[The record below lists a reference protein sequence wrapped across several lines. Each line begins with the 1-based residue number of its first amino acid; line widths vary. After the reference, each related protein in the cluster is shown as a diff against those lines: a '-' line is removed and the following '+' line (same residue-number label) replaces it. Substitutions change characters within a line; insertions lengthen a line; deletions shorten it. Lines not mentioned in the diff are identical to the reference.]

1 MARQPDTLALDGEKM
16 TRPQNAAI
24 WYAQDGFDPT
34 AKGINGRRVA
44 GESFLKGFLRHADV
58 EEFVILSKQI
68 EEVEPVKEL
77 AAALRPGVPVR
88 AASLMRPPM
97 IAPVETVF
105 YPSPNYAGE
114 AWRRAPYGTGAYAL
128 SGITHTTSTQAVMEG
143 WLNLRVSPVAEWDAV
158 ICTSR
163 AVQASVTFQLDLI
176 DTHLKRQLNATLRPR
191 PLLPVIP
198 LGIHCDDFI
207 PDPAAGKALRER
219 LGAGPQ
225 DVVFTTIARL
235 TPHEKFDPLPIYLA
249 MQAAQKKLPDGQK
262 LHVAFC
268 GVFREDY
275 SRKVFAEG
283 ARRLMPDVG
292 FALLDGANAE
302 DRKQVLSGA
311 DVFMFLIDNIQE
323 TFGLAP
329 IEGMAAG
336 LPLLV
341 SDWDGMK
348 DTVTPDVGFR
358 ITSRTLPGPHLAQEA
373 LRYQGGYDSYVQYC
387 SLSSAM
393 TEIDMGELTA
403 RILDLAQ
410 NPGLR
415 KKMGAAGQARARST
429 YDWAQIVPQMQALWG
444 EQRARRVS
452 AEAKPARYAADALPI
467 APSPTA
473 LFGAY
478 PTELAGFVDKRLI
491 ARDMTGRLGPAE
503 TLDLRDYAGVKRIFA
518 PKAQVLAVFQAIE
531 GAGGQGAEVSAVA
544 KGLNVPPHII
554 ERIAMWLLKYDFIR
568 RA

>member
-1 MARQPDTLALDGEKM
+1 M

-58 EEFVILSKQI
+58 DEFVILSKQA
-68 EEVEPVKEL
+68 EEVEPVKAL
-77 AAALRPGVPVR
+77 AADLRPGVAVR
-88 AASLMRPPM
+88 HASLMRPTG
-97 IAPVETVF
+97 IRPVETVF
-105 YPSPNYAGE
+105 YPSPNFSFE

-128 SGITHTTSTQAVMEG
+128 TGITHTTSTQAVMEG
-143 WLNLRVSPVAEWDAV
+143 WLNLRVSPLAEWDAV
-158 ICTSR
+158 ICTSK
-163 AVQASVTFQLDLI
+163 AVQASVRFQLDLI
-176 DTHLKRQLNATLRPR
+176 DGHLKRQLNATLRPR

-198 LGIHCDDFI
+198 LGIHCDDFT
-207 PDPAAGKALRER
+207 PDPAAGKALRAR
-219 LGAGPQ
+219 IGAAEG

-249 MQAAQKKLPDGQK
+249 MQSAQKKLGTGQK
-262 LHVAFC
+262 LHIAFC

-275 SRKVFAEG
+275 SRKVFEEG

-292 FALLDGANAE
+292 FVLLDGADPA
-302 DRKQVLSGA
+302 DRKAALSGA

-373 LRYQGGYDSYVQYC
+373 LRYQGGFDSYVQYC
-387 SLSSAM
+387 SITSAL

-403 RILDLAQ
+403 RIVDLAL

-415 KKMGAAGQARARST
+415 KRMGAAGQARARAT
-429 YDWAQIVPQMQALWG
+429 YDWRHVVPQMQALWG
-444 EQRARRVS
+444 EQQARRTH
-452 AEAKPARYAADALPI
+452 ADAKPARYAADALPV

-473 LFGAY
+473 LFGSY
-478 PTELAGFVDKRLI
+478 PTELASFADNRLV
-491 ARDMTGRLGPAE
+491 ARDLTGRLGPAE
-503 TLDLRDYAGVKRIFA
+503 TLDVRDYAGVKRVFA

-531 GAGGQGAEVSAVA
+531 GAGMQGVTVETLA
-544 KGLNVPPHII
+544 KGLNVPPQII
-554 ERIAMWLLKYDFIR
+554 ERVAMWLLKYDFIR

>member
-1 MARQPDTLALDGEKM
+1 M

-58 EEFVILSKQI
+58 DEFVILSKQA
-68 EEVEPVKEL
+68 EEVEPVKAL
-77 AAALRPGVPVR
+77 AADLRPGVAVR
-88 AASLMRPPM
+88 HASLMRPTG
-97 IAPVETVF
+97 IRPVETVF
-105 YPSPNYAGE
+105 YPSPNFSSE

-128 SGITHTTSTQAVMEG
+128 TGITHTTSTQAVMEG
-143 WLNLRVSPVAEWDAV
+143 WLNLRVSPLAEWDAV
-158 ICTSR
+158 ICTSK
-163 AVQASVTFQLDLI
+163 AVQASVRFQLDLI
-176 DTHLKRQLNATLRPR
+176 DGHLKRQLNATLRPR

-198 LGIHCDDFI
+198 LGIHCDDFT
-207 PDPAAGKALRER
+207 PDPAAGKALRAR
-219 LGAGPQ
+219 IGAAEG

-249 MQAAQKKLPDGQK
+249 MQSAQKKLGTGQK
-262 LHVAFC
+262 LHIAFC

-275 SRKVFAEG
+275 SRKVFEEG

-292 FALLDGANAE
+292 FVLLDGADPA
-302 DRKQVLSGA
+302 DRKAALSGA

-373 LRYQGGYDSYVQYC
+373 LRYQGGFDSYVQYC
-387 SLSSAM
+387 SITSAL

-403 RILDLAQ
+403 RIVDLAL

-415 KKMGAAGQARARST
+415 KRMGAAGQARARAT
-429 YDWAQIVPQMQALWG
+429 YDWRHVVPQMQALWG
-444 EQRARRVS
+444 EQQARRTH
-452 AEAKPARYAADALPI
+452 ADAKPARYAADALPV

-473 LFGAY
+473 LFGSY
-478 PTELAGFVDKRLI
+478 PTELASFADNRLV
-491 ARDMTGRLGPAE
+491 ARDLTGRLGPAE
-503 TLDLRDYAGVKRIFA
+503 TLDVRDYAGVKRVFA

-531 GAGGQGAEVSAVA
+531 GAGMQGVTVETLA
-544 KGLNVPPHII
+544 KGLNVPTQII
-554 ERIAMWLLKYDFIR
+554 ERVAMWLLKYDFIR

>member
-1 MARQPDTLALDGEKM
+1 M
-16 TRPQNAAI
+16 TRPENAAI
-24 WYAQDGFDPT
+24 WYAQDGFDPA

-58 EEFVILSKQI
+58 DEFVILSKQVA
-68 EEVEPVKEL
+68 EADPVKAL
-77 AAALRPGVPVR
+77 AETLRPGVPVR
-88 AASLMRPPM
+88 AASLMRPAE
-97 IAPVETVF
+97 IAPVGTVF
-105 YPSPNYAGE
+105 YPSPNYAAE

-128 SGITHTTSTQAVMEG
+128 SGITHTISTQAVMEG
-143 WLNLRVSPVAEWDAV
+143 WMNLRVAPVEDWDAV
-158 ICTSR
+158 ICTSK
-163 AVQASVTFQLDLI
+163 AVLASVNFQLDLI
-176 DTHLKRQLNATLRPR
+176 DNHLKRQLNAAPRGRPM
-191 PLLPVIP
+191 LPVIP
-198 LGIHCDDFI
+198 LGIHCDDFT
-207 PDPAAGKALRER
+207 PDPVAGQALRAR
-219 LGAGPQ
+219 MGAGPN

-235 TPHEKFDPLPIYLA
+235 TPHEKFDPLPIYIA
-249 MQAAQKKLPDGQK
+249 MQAAQKKLPKGQK
-262 LHVAFC
+262 LHIAFC

-292 FALLDGANAE
+292 FALLDGANAQ
-302 DRKQVLSGA
+302 DRKAVLSGS

-387 SLSSAM
+387 SLTSAL

-403 RILDLAQ
+403 RILDLAL

-415 KKMGAAGQARARST
+415 KKMGAAGQARARAT
-429 YDWAQIVPQMQALWG
+429 YDWAQVVPQMQALWG
-444 EQRARRVS
+444 EQQARRS
-452 AEAKPARYAADALPI
+452 AAMARSVRYAADALPLS
-467 APSPTA
+467 PSPTA
-473 LFGAY
+473 LFAAY
-478 PTELAGFVDKRLI
+478 PSELARFAGKRLI
-491 ARDMTGRLGPAE
+491 ARDLTGRLGPAE
-503 TLDLRDYAGVKRIFA
+503 TLDVRDYAGVKRVFA
-518 PKAQVLAVFQAIE
+518 AKAQVLAVFQAIE
-531 GAGGQGAEVSAVA
+531 GAGAQGAEVEVLA
-544 KGLNVPPHII
+544 KGLTLPPPVI
-554 ERIAMWLLKYDFIR
+554 ERILMWLLKYDFIR

>member
-1 MARQPDTLALDGEKM
+1 M
-16 TRPQNAAI
+16 RPQNAAI
-24 WYAQDGFDPT
+24 WYAQDGFDPA

-58 EEFVILSKQI
+58 DEFVILPKMP
-68 EEVEPVKEL
+68 EDVEPVRAL
-77 AAALRPGVPVR
+77 AETLRPAVPLR
-88 AASLMRPPM
+88 AASMMRPTS
-97 IAPVETVF
+97 IGPVNQVF
-105 YPSPNYAGE
+105 YPSANFGAE

-143 WLNLRVSPVAEWDAV
+143 WLNLRVAPVAEWDAV
-158 ICTSR
+158 ICTSN
-163 AVQASVTFQLDLI
+163 AVQFSVRYQLDLS

-191 PLLPVIP
+191 PLLPVI
-198 LGIHCDDFI
+198 LVGIHCDDFT
-207 PDPAAGKALRER
+207 PDPAAGKALRAR
-219 LGAGPQ
+219 LGAAEG
-225 DVVFTTIARL
+225 DIIFTTIARL

-249 MQAAQKKLPDGQK
+249 MRAAQKKLGPGQK

-275 SRKVFAEG
+275 SRRVFEEG

-292 FALLDGANAE
+292 FALLDGADAAE
-302 DRKQVLSGA
+302 RKAVLSGA
-311 DVFMFLIDNIQE
+311 DVFMFLIDNIHE

-358 ITSRTLPGPHLAQEA
+358 VTLRTLPGPHLAQEA

-387 SLSSAM
+387 SLASAM

-415 KKMGAAGQARARST
+415 RKMGAAAQVRARSV
-429 YDWAQIVPQMQALWG
+429 YDWAQIIPQMKALWA
-444 EQRARRVS
+444 EQEARRNA
-452 AEAKPARYAADALPI
+452 AEARSARYAADALPI
-467 APSPTA
+467 AASPTG
-473 LFGAY
+473 LFGSY
-478 PTELAGFVDKRLI
+478 PTAFAGF
-491 ARDMTGRLGPAE
+491 
-503 TLDLRDYAGVKRIFA
+503 
-518 PKAQVLAVFQAIE
+518 
-531 GAGGQGAEVSAVA
+531 AEVRLVA
-544 KGLNVPPHII
+544 
-554 ERIAMWLLKYDFIR
+554 
-568 RA
+568 

>member
-1 MARQPDTLALDGEKM
+1 M

-24 WYAQDGFDPT
+24 WYAQDGFDPA

-44 GESFLKGFLRHADV
+44 GESFLKGYLRHADV
-58 EEFVILSKQI
+58 DEFVFLTKSA
-68 EEVEPVKEL
+68 EEVAPVRAL
-77 AAALRPGVPVR
+77 AETLRPGVPVR
-88 AASLMRPPM
+88 SASLLRPTS
-97 IAPVETVF
+97 IAPVGTVF
-105 YPSPNYAGE
+105 YPSPNYATE
-114 AWRRAPYGTGAYAL
+114 VWRRVPYGTGAYTL
-128 SGITHTTSTQAVMEG
+128 SGITHTTSTAAVMEG
-143 WLNLRVSPVAEWDAV
+143 WMNLRVSPVEDWDAV
-158 ICTSR
+158 ICTSK
-163 AVQASVTFQLDLI
+163 AVQASVSFQLDLV
-176 DTHLKRQLNATLRPR
+176 DAHLKRQLDAQLRPR
-191 PLLPVIP
+191 PMLPVIP

-207 PDPAAGKALRER
+207 PDPAAGKTLRDR
-219 LGAGPQ
+219 LGAGED

-249 MQAAQKKLPDGQK
+249 MQAAQKKMPAGQK
-262 LHVAFC
+262 LHIAFC
-268 GVFREDY
+268 GLFREDY

-283 ARRLMPDVG
+283 AAKLMPDVG
-292 FALLDGANAE
+292 FALLDGANPE
-302 DRKQVLSGA
+302 ERKQVLSGA

-358 ITSRTLPGPHLAQEA
+358 VTSRALPGPHLAQEA
-373 LRYQGGYDSYVQYC
+373 LRYQGGFDTYVQYC
-387 SLSSAM
+387 SLTSAM

-415 KKMGAAGQARARST
+415 KKMGAAGQARARGA
-429 YDWAQIVPQMQALWG
+429 YDWAEIVPQMQALWG
-444 EQRARRVS
+444 EQAARR
-452 AEAKPARYAADALPI
+452 AAGAARAVRYGADALPMS
-467 APSPTA
+467 PSPTA
-473 LFGAY
+473 LFAAY
-478 PTELAGFVDKRLI
+478 PSELARFAGLRLV
-491 ARDMTGRLGPAE
+491 ARDLTGRLGPDAM
-503 TLDLRDYAGVKRIFA
+503 LDLRDYAGVKRIFA
-518 PKAQVLAVFQAIE
+518 PKAQILALYQAIE
-531 GAGGQGAEVSAVA
+531 AAGALGAEVESLTKA
-544 KGLNVPPHII
+544 LNLPQHII

>member
-1 MARQPDTLALDGEKM
+1 M

-77 AAALRPGVPVR
+77 AAALRPGLPVR
-88 AASLMRPPM
+88 HASLMRPPM

-105 YPSPNYAGE
+105 YPSPNYSAE

-143 WLNLRVSPVAEWDAV
+143 WLNLRVAPVAEWDAV

-176 DTHLKRQLNATLRPR
+176 DAHLKRQLNASLRQR

-198 LGIHCDDFI
+198 LGIHCDDFT
-207 PDPAAGKALRER
+207 PDPVAGKALRDR

-249 MQAAQKKLPDGQK
+249 MQAAQKKLPAGQK

-283 ARRLMPDVG
+283 AKRLMPDVG
-292 FALLDGANAE
+292 FALLDGAKAE

-403 RILDLAQ
+403 RILDLAL

-415 KKMGAAGQARARST
+415 KKMGAAGQARARAT

-452 AEAKPARYAADALPI
+452 AEARPARYAADALPI

-473 LFGAY
+473 LFAAY
-478 PTELAGFVDKRLI
+478 PTEFAGFAGKRLI
-491 ARDMTGRLGPAE
+491 ARDMAGRLGPAE

-531 GAGGQGAEVSAVA
+531 GAGAQGAEVGVLA

>member
-1 MARQPDTLALDGEKM
+1 M
-16 TRPQNAAI
+16 RPQNAAI
-24 WYAQDGFDPT
+24 WYAQDGFDPA

-58 EEFVILSKQI
+58 DEFVFLSKQI
-68 EEVEPVKEL
+68 EEVEPVREL
-77 AAALRPGVPVR
+77 AASLRPGVPVR
-88 AASLMRPPM
+88 AVSLMRPTG
-97 IAPVETVF
+97 IAPVNTVF
-105 YPSPNYAGE
+105 YPSPNYSTE

-143 WLNLRVSPVAEWDAV
+143 WMQLRIAPISDWDAV
-158 ICTSR
+158 ICTSK
-163 AVQASVTFQLDLI
+163 AVHASVSYQLDLI

-198 LGIHCDDFI
+198 LGIHCADFT
-207 PDPAAGKALRER
+207 PDPAAGAALRAR
-219 LGAGPQ
+219 LGAGEK
-225 DVVFTTIARL
+225 DVVFTSIARL

-249 MQAAQKKLPDGQK
+249 MQAAQKKLGKDQK
-262 LHVAFC
+262 LFIAFC

-275 SRKVFAEG
+275 SRKVFEEG
-283 ARRLMPDVG
+283 AKRLMPDVG
-292 FALLDGANAE
+292 FALLDGAKAE
-302 DRKQVLSGA
+302 DRKAALSGA

-348 DTVTPDVGFR
+348 DTVSPDVGFR

-387 SLSSAM
+387 SLTSAM

-410 NPGLR
+410 NPALR
-415 KKMGAAGQARARST
+415 KKMGAAARARATGT
-429 YDWAQIVPQMQALWG
+429 YDWAQIIPQMQALWN
-444 EQRARRVS
+444 EQQARRTA
-452 AEAKPARYAADALPI
+452 AEAKPVRYAADSLPMS
-467 APSPTA
+467 PSPTA
-473 LFGAY
+473 LFRAY
-478 PTELAGFVDKRLI
+478 PTEIVGFATTKLI
-491 ARDMTGRLGPAE
+491 ARDMKGRLGIAE
-503 TLDLRDYAGVKRIFA
+503 TLDVRDYAGVKRVFA
-518 PKAQVLAVFQAIE
+518 MRPQIEAVFQAITA
-531 GAGGQGAEVSAVA
+531 AGSQGADGQSLATT
-544 KGLNVPPHII
+544 LNLPVHIV
-554 ERIAMWLLKYDFIR
+554 ERVVIWLLKYDFIR

>member
-1 MARQPDTLALDGEKM
+1 MARRSDTLALDGTKM
-16 TRPQNAAI
+16 TQPDNTRQTTKRPQNAAI

-58 EEFVILSKQI
+58 DEFVFLSKNPD
-68 EEVEPVKEL
+68 EVDPVKEL
-77 AAALRPGVPVR
+77 AASLRPGIPVR
-88 AASLMRPPM
+88 ATSLMRPTA
-97 IAPVETVF
+97 IAPVNTVF
-105 YPSPNYAGE
+105 YPSPNYSTE

-143 WLNLRVSPVAEWDAV
+143 WMQLRTAPIAEWDAV
-158 ICTSR
+158 ICTSK
-163 AVQASVTFQLDLI
+163 AVHASVSFQLDLI
-176 DTHLKRQLNATLRPR
+176 DAHLKRQLNATLRAR

-198 LGIHCDDFI
+198 LGIHCDDFA
-207 PDPAAGKALRER
+207 PDVAAGRALRTR
-219 LGAGPQ
+219 LGAKDN

-249 MQAAQKKLPDGQK
+249 MQAAQRKLGKDQK
-262 LHVAFC
+262 LFIAFC

-275 SRKVFAEG
+275 SRKVFEEG
-283 ARRLMPDVG
+283 AKRLMPDVG
-292 FALLDGANAE
+292 FALLDGAKAE
-302 DRKQVLSGA
+302 DRKAVLSGA

-358 ITSRTLPGPHLAQEA
+358 VTSRTLPGPHLAQEA

-387 SLSSAM
+387 SLTSAM

-410 NPGLR
+410 NPSLR
-415 KKMGAAGQARARST
+415 RKLGAAGRVRARST
-429 YDWAQIVPQMQALWG
+429 YDWAQIIPQMQELWG
-444 EQRARRVS
+444 EQQARRTA
-452 AEAKPARYAADALPI
+452 AEAKPVRYGADALPMS
-467 APSPTA
+467 PSPTA
-473 LFGAY
+473 LFGSY
-478 PTELAGFVDKRLI
+478 PTEFAQLASQRLI
-491 ARDMTGRLGPAE
+491 ARDLTGRLGVAE
-503 TLDLRDYAGVKRIFA
+503 TLDVRDASLRPKRRCWRCFRQSRGRGCRA
-518 PKAQVLAVFQAIE
+518 
-531 GAGGQGAEVSAVA
+531 
-544 KGLNVPPHII
+544 
-554 ERIAMWLLKYDFIR
+554 AMWQPCR
-568 RA
+568 RV

>member
-1 MARQPDTLALDGEKM
+1 M

-58 EEFVILSKQI
+58 DEFVILSKQA
-68 EEVEPVKEL
+68 EEVEPVKAL
-77 AAALRPGVPVR
+77 AADLRPGVAVR
-88 AASLMRPPM
+88 HASLMRPTG
-97 IAPVETVF
+97 IRPVETVF
-105 YPSPNYAGE
+105 YPSPNFSSE

-128 SGITHTTSTQAVMEG
+128 TGITHTTSTQAVMEG
-143 WLNLRVSPVAEWDAV
+143 WLNLRVSPLAEWDAV
-158 ICTSR
+158 ICTSK
-163 AVQASVTFQLDLI
+163 AVQASVRFQLDLI
-176 DTHLKRQLNATLRPR
+176 DGHLKRQLNATLRPR

-198 LGIHCDDFI
+198 LGIHCDDFT
-207 PDPAAGKALRER
+207 PDPAAGKALRAR
-219 LGAGPQ
+219 IGAAEG

-249 MQAAQKKLPDGQK
+249 MQSAQKKLGTGQK
-262 LHVAFC
+262 LHIVFC

-275 SRKVFAEG
+275 SRKVFEEG

-292 FALLDGANAE
+292 FVLLDGADPA
-302 DRKQVLSGA
+302 DRKAALSGA

-373 LRYQGGYDSYVQYC
+373 LRYQGGFDSYVQYC
-387 SLSSAM
+387 SITSAL

-403 RILDLAQ
+403 RIVDLAL

-415 KKMGAAGQARARST
+415 KRMGAAGQARARAT
-429 YDWAQIVPQMQALWG
+429 YDWRHVVPQMQALWG
-444 EQRARRVS
+444 EQQARRTH
-452 AEAKPARYAADALPI
+452 ADAKPARYAADALPV

-473 LFGAY
+473 LFGSY
-478 PTELAGFVDKRLI
+478 PTELASFADNRLV
-491 ARDMTGRLGPAE
+491 ARDLTGRLGPAE
-503 TLDLRDYAGVKRIFA
+503 TLDVRDYAGVKRVFA

-531 GAGGQGAEVSAVA
+531 GAGMQGVTVETLA
-544 KGLNVPPHII
+544 KGLNVPPQII
-554 ERIAMWLLKYDFIR
+554 ERVAMWLLKYDFIR

>member
-1 MARQPDTLALDGEKM
+1 M

-58 EEFVILSKQI
+58 DEFVILSKQA
-68 EEVEPVKEL
+68 EEVEPVKAL
-77 AAALRPGVPVR
+77 AADLRPGVAVR
-88 AASLMRPPM
+88 HASLMRPTG
-97 IAPVETVF
+97 IRPVETVF
-105 YPSPNYAGE
+105 YPSPNFSSE

-128 SGITHTTSTQAVMEG
+128 TGITHTTSTQAVMEG
-143 WLNLRVSPVAEWDAV
+143 WLNLRVSPLAEWDAV
-158 ICTSR
+158 ICTSK
-163 AVQASVTFQLDLI
+163 AVQASVRFQLDLI
-176 DTHLKRQLNATLRPR
+176 DGHLKRQLNATLRPR

-198 LGIHCDDFI
+198 LGIHCDDFT
-207 PDPAAGKALRER
+207 PDPAAGKALRAR
-219 LGAGPQ
+219 IGAAEG

-249 MQAAQKKLPDGQK
+249 MQSAQKKLGTGQK
-262 LHVAFC
+262 LHIAFC

-275 SRKVFAEG
+275 SRKVFEEG

-292 FALLDGANAE
+292 FVLLDGADPA
-302 DRKQVLSGA
+302 DRKAALSGA

-373 LRYQGGYDSYVQYC
+373 LRYQGGFDSYVQYC
-387 SLSSAM
+387 SITSAL

-403 RILDLAQ
+403 RIVDLAL

-415 KKMGAAGQARARST
+415 KRMGAAGQARARAT
-429 YDWAQIVPQMQALWG
+429 YDWRHVVPQMQALWG
-444 EQRARRVS
+444 EQQARRTH
-452 AEAKPARYAADALPI
+452 ADAKPARYAADALPV

-473 LFGAY
+473 LFGSY
-478 PTELAGFVDKRLI
+478 PTELASFADNRLV
-491 ARDMTGRLGPAE
+491 ARDLTGRLGPAE
-503 TLDLRDYAGVKRIFA
+503 TLDVRDYAGVKRVFA

-531 GAGGQGAEVSAVA
+531 GAGMQGVTVETLA
-544 KGLNVPPHII
+544 KGLNVPPQII
-554 ERIAMWLLKYDFIR
+554 ERVAMWLLKYDFIR

>member
-1 MARQPDTLALDGEKM
+1 MSNPES
-16 TRPQNAAI
+16 RPQNAAI

-44 GESFLKGFLRHADV
+44 GESFLKGYLRHADV
-58 EEFVILSKQI
+58 DEFVLLTKMP
-68 EEVEPVKEL
+68 EDMEPARAL
-77 AAALRPGVPVR
+77 AETLRPGVPVR
-88 AASLMRPPM
+88 SASLMRPTS
-97 IAPVETVF
+97 IAPVGTVF
-105 YPSPNYAGE
+105 YPSPNYATE
-114 AWRRAPYGTGAYAL
+114 AWRRVPYGTGAYAL
-128 SGITHTTSTQAVMEG
+128 SGITHTTSTAAVMEG
-143 WLNLRVSPVAEWDAV
+143 WMNLRVAPVEDWDAV

-163 AVQASVTFQLDLI
+163 AVQASVSFQLDLV
-176 DTHLKRQLNATLRPR
+176 DAHLARQLDAKLRAR
-191 PLLPVIP
+191 PMLPVIP
-198 LGIHCDDFI
+198 LGIHCDDFT
-207 PDPAAGKALRER
+207 PDPAAGRALRDR
-219 LGAGPQ
+219 LGAADG
-225 DVVFTTIARL
+225 DVIFTSIARL

-249 MQAAQKKLPDGQK
+249 MQAAQKKMPAGQK

-283 ARRLMPDVG
+283 AARLMPDVG
-292 FALLDGANAE
+292 FALLDGANPE
-302 DRKQVLSGA
+302 ERKQVLSGA

-358 ITSRTLPGPHLAQEA
+358 VTSRALPGAHLAQEA

-415 KKMGAAGQARARST
+415 KKMGAAAQARARGT
-429 YDWAQIVPQMQALWG
+429 YDWAQVVPQMQALWG
-444 EQRARRVS
+444 EQAARR
-452 AEAKPARYAADALPI
+452 AAGAARAVRYGADALPMS
-467 APSPTA
+467 PSPTA
-473 LFGAY
+473 LFSAY
-478 PTELAGFVDKRLI
+478 PTEQARFGGLRLV
-491 ARDMTGRLGPAE
+491 ARDLTGRLGLSD
-503 TLDLRDYAGVKRIFA
+503 TLDLRDYAGVKRAFA
-518 PKAQVLAVFQAIE
+518 PKPQVLALMQAIDA
-531 GAGGQGAEVSAVA
+531 AGPQGAAVA
-544 KGLNVPPHII
+544 DMARALNLPQHII

>member
-1 MARQPDTLALDGEKM
+1 M

-58 EEFVILSKQI
+58 DEFVILSKQA
-68 EEVEPVKEL
+68 EEVEPVKAL
-77 AAALRPGVPVR
+77 AADLRPGVAVR
-88 AASLMRPPM
+88 HASLMRPTG
-97 IAPVETVF
+97 IRPVETVF
-105 YPSPNYAGE
+105 YPSPNFSSE

-128 SGITHTTSTQAVMEG
+128 TGITHTTSTQAVMEG
-143 WLNLRVSPVAEWDAV
+143 WLNLRVSPLAEWDAV
-158 ICTSR
+158 ICTSK
-163 AVQASVTFQLDLI
+163 AVQASVRFQLDLI
-176 DTHLKRQLNATLRPR
+176 DGHLKRQLNATLRPR

-198 LGIHCDDFI
+198 LGIHCDDFT
-207 PDPAAGKALRER
+207 PDPAAGKALRAR
-219 LGAGPQ
+219 IGAAEG

-249 MQAAQKKLPDGQK
+249 MQSAQKKLGTGQK
-262 LHVAFC
+262 LHIAFC

-275 SRKVFAEG
+275 SRKVFEEG

-292 FALLDGANAE
+292 FVLLDGADPA
-302 DRKQVLSGA
+302 DRKAALSGA

-373 LRYQGGYDSYVQYC
+373 LRYQGGFDSYVQYC
-387 SLSSAM
+387 SITSAL

-403 RILDLAQ
+403 RIVDLAL

-415 KKMGAAGQARARST
+415 KRMGAAGQARARAT
-429 YDWAQIVPQMQALWG
+429 YDWSHVVPQMQALWG
-444 EQRARRVS
+444 EQQARRTH
-452 AEAKPARYAADALPI
+452 ADAKPARYAADALPV

-473 LFGAY
+473 LFGSY
-478 PTELAGFVDKRLI
+478 PTELASFADNRLV
-491 ARDMTGRLGPAE
+491 ARDLTGRLGPAE
-503 TLDLRDYAGVKRIFA
+503 TLDVRDYAGVKRVFA

-531 GAGGQGAEVSAVA
+531 GAGMQGVTVETLA
-544 KGLNVPPHII
+544 KGLNVPPQII
-554 ERIAMWLLKYDFIR
+554 ERVAMWLLKYDFIR

>member
-1 MARQPDTLALDGEKM
+1 M
-16 TRPQNAAI
+16 TTAPNKRPQNAAI
-24 WYAQDGFDPT
+24 WYAQDGFDPA

-44 GESFLKGFLRHADV
+44 GESFLRGYLRHADV
-58 EEFVILSKQI
+58 DEFVILSKKP
-68 EEVEPVKEL
+68 EEAEPVRAL
-77 AAALRPGVPVR
+77 AAELRPGVPVR
-88 AASLMRPPM
+88 AASLMRPTS

-105 YPSPNYAGE
+105 YPSPNYAAE

-143 WLNLRVSPVAEWDAV
+143 WLNLRVAPVQEWDAV
-158 ICTSR
+158 ICTSQ
-163 AVQASVTFQLDLI
+163 AVQASVRFQLDLI
-176 DTHLKRQLNATLRPR
+176 DDHLKRQLDARLTPR

-198 LGIHCDDFI
+198 LGIHCDDFT
-207 PDPAAGKALRER
+207 PDPAAGRALRDR
-219 LGAGPQ
+219 LGAAEG

-249 MQAAQKKLPDGQK
+249 MQAAQRKLGAGQK
-262 LHVAFC
+262 LHIAFC
-268 GVFREDY
+268 GIFREEY
-275 SRKVFAEG
+275 SRKVFVEG

-292 FALLDGANAE
+292 FILLDGASAE
-302 DRKQVLSGA
+302 DRRQALSGA

-341 SDWDGMK
+341 SDWDGMR

-358 ITSRTLPGPHLAQEA
+358 ITSRSLPGPHLAQEA
-373 LRYQGGYDSYVQYC
+373 LRYQGGIDSYVQYC
-387 SLSSAM
+387 SLASAL

-415 KKMGAAGQARARST
+415 RRMGAAGQARARSV
-429 YDWAQIVPQMQALWG
+429 YDWAQIVPQMQALWD
-444 EQRARRVS
+444 EQASRRRKAAS
-452 AEAKPARYAADALPI
+452 YRYPADALAI

-473 LFGAY
+473 LFGSY
-478 PTELAGFVDKRLI
+478 PTSQGGFAGQRLV
-491 ARDMTGRLGPAE
+491 ARDLTGRIGPAE
-503 TLDLRDYAGVKRIFA
+503 MMDLRDYAGVKRVFA
-518 PKAQVLAVFQAIE
+518 PKAQVLAVFQAVE
-531 GAGGQGAEVSAVA
+531 GAGAQGTDLATLAA
-544 KGLNVPPHII
+544 GLNAAPLIV
-554 ERIAMWLLKYDFIR
+554 ERILIWLLKYDFIR
-568 RA
+568 RV